1 MDKCSRF
8 FGGLR
13 HEIQDVLNYKEW
25 TRFPQLY
32 HYALK
37 AKREVQRRQPM
48 CSTTLSTP
56 SRPTEVSKF
65 SNVQTP
71 PAPVKKS
78 SAITSPSSGFATPS
92 SSSTSK
98 SCVPLLQG
106 HGTYC

>member
-13 HEIQDVLNYKEW
+13 REIQDVLDYKEW
-25 TRFPQLY
+25 TRFFQLY
-32 HYALK
+32 HYAIK
-37 AKREVQRRQPM
+37 AEREVQGRQPRR
-48 CSTTLSTP
+48 STTPSATPSIP

-78 SAITSPSSGFATPS
+78 SPITPS
-92 SSSTSK
+92 SSGS
-98 SCVPLLQG
+98 PLAALLKLFA
-106 HGTYC
+106 TAARA